1 MTVLTNRLVQAESV
15 LIHVTP
21 ILVPGVTFVM
31 SQTILLD
38 AYQLRLQN
46 AQGMALASQILVE
59 LILVELEPLVKSET
73 SEMLC
78 VHVQKAKQ
86 ETLLSAAL
94 KPLVAVMMSV
104 GLIQSV

>member
-1 MTVLTNRLVQAESV
+1 
-15 LIHVTP
+15 
-21 ILVPGVTFVM
+21 
-31 SQTILLD
+31 
-38 AYQLRLQN
+38 
-46 AQGMALASQILVE
+46 
-59 LILVELEPLVKSET
+59 VELEPLVKSET

-86 ETLLSAAL
+86 ETLLSAAVSLKCFSSNHNIGIDNLLKFFQL